1 VGGDGLIDA
10 IIIALRPPHRASFPE
25 TRLQQQ
31 RHEDQ
36 RLDLLCKWLEQD
48 LGWRDFA
55 LAPASADASFRRY
68 FRVTR
73 AGETF
78 VVMDAPPGHED
89 VAPYLRVAAMLAQIG
104 VHAPAVLGRD
114 EERGFVLLTDLGS
127 TTYLAALADRTRA
140 EVLYRDALSALTR
153 IQARG
158 GAHAGELPPYDERLL
173 RFEMSLFTDWL
184 LQRHLQLELSPT
196 ETAELRSV
204 FDELVESALAQ
215 PQVFVHRDYHSRN
228 LMVCEDRNPGIL
240 DFQDAVRGPLT
251 YDLVSLLRDCYVEW
265 PAEQVRDWALEQ
277 REIAAASGVE
287 VGADPAQF
295 LRWFDCM
302 GVQRHLKAS
311 GIFARL
317 WHRDGK
323 PGYLPDVPRTLRYVV
338 QACADHPELGSLGKL
353 VAERVLPAVLVKSAA
368 APA

>member
-1 VGGDGLIDA
+1 LRFARRIGL
-10 IIIALRPPHRASFPE
+10 PSPE
-25 TRLQQQ
+25 TRLQEQ
-31 RHEDQ
+31 RHDDQ
-36 RLDLLCKWLEQD
+36 RLDLLCSWLEQD
-48 LGWRDFA
+48 LGWHDFR

-104 VHAPAVLGRD
+104 VHAPAVL
-114 EERGFVLLTDLGS
+114 ERNDLQGFVLLADLGS

-140 EVLYRDALSALTR
+140 GVLYRDALSALTR
-153 IQARG
+153 IQSRG
-158 GAHAGELPPYDERLL
+158 AAYAEQLPPYDERLL

-184 LQRHLQLELSPT
+184 LGRHLQLELSP
-196 ETAELRSV
+196 AEWADLRSV
-204 FDELVESALAQ
+204 LDGLVSNALEQ
-215 PQVFVHRDYHSRN
+215 PRVFVHRDYHSRN
-228 LMVCEDRNPGIL
+228 LMVCADRNPGIL

-251 YDLVSLLRDCYVEW
+251 YDLVSLLRDCYLEW
-265 PAEQVRDWALEQ
+265 PLEQVREWALEQ
-277 REIAAASGVE
+277 RDMAAASGVA

-295 LRWFDCM
+295 LRWFDLM

-323 PGYLPDVPRTLRYVV
+323 PGYLPDVPRTLGYVV
-338 QACADHPELGSLGKL
+338 RACADHAELDSLGTL
-353 VAERVLPAVLVKSAA
+353 VAERVLPAVLAESAA
-368 APA
+368 LPS